1 MNNTLNTNT
10 ENIKASLAKD
20 DRDRIDELED
30 CDGYTMNC
38 FLCQRIFT
46 DIDELQQ
53 HLCIHYAEH
62 TDLNTTTQ
70 YFNCNV
76 CERSLRSE
84 QELQEHYKR
93 YHEAT
98 LIRKEQEAGK
108 HFQCKLCGNVY
119 VSSQFL
125 LKHVESTHCPRK
137 EKPKHATEKPATMYA
152 AIQRVKP
159 KVKYPPRSPYFNP

>member
-1 MNNTLNTNT
+1 MNTNM
-10 ENIKASLAKD
+10 EMIEAPLAKD
-20 DRDRIDELED
+20 ED

-62 TDLNTTTQ
+62 SDLNTTTQ

-84 QELQEHYKR
+84 QKLQEHYKR

-98 LIRKEQEAGK
+98 LIRKEMEAGK
-108 HFQCKLCGNVY
+108 QFECKLCGNVCL
-119 VSSQFL
+119 SSQLL
-125 LKHVESTHCPRK
+125 LKHVEMTHCPRK
-137 EKPKHATEKPATMYA
+137 EKLNRPATMYA
-152 AIQRVKP
+152 AIQRVTP
-159 KVKYPPRSPYFNP
+159 KIKYPPRSPYFNPNLWVDHNGYI